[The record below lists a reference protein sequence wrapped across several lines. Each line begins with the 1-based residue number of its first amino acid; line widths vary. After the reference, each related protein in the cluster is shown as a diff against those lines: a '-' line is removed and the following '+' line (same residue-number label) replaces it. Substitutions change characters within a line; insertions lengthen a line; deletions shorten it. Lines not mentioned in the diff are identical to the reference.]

1 MANVTEE
8 SIRVRHPAVAGRF
21 YPADPMTLTADV
33 QRYLD
38 AAQTPPLDR
47 VRAVIAPHAGY
58 ICSGPVAGYSFKT
71 LGALPPDETYTVFLI
86 GPAHWASVDGVALSA
101 ATHFATPLGRIPL
114 DTAACDA
121 LLAMGSPFYLADTP
135 HRPEHALEIEL
146 PFLQS
151 VLPRFYIVPLL
162 LHDERWSAQL
172 GEALACLLEERP
184 ASLVVVSSDLSHFR
198 TYADAQARDERFL
211 QAVVNGDLDAAREG
225 EACGWPAIMA
235 LMLLA
240 ERQGWTARR
249 LAYANSGDTCSGHRS
264 VVGYGAVAY
273 MA

>member
-1 MANVTEE
+1 MANAAEE

-33 QRYLD
+33 QRDLD

-47 VRAVIAPHAGY
+47 VRAVIAPQAGNN
-58 ICSGPVAGYSFKT
+58 CSGPDAGYSFKT

-101 ATHFATPLGRIPL
+101 ATHFATPLGKVPL

-121 LLAMGSPFYLADTP
+121 LLAMGTPFYMADDP
-135 HRPEHALEIEL
+135 HRPEHALELEL

-151 VLPRFYIVPLL
+151 VLPHFRMVPLL
-162 LHDERWSAQL
+162 LHDERWSVPL
-172 GEALACLLEERP
+172 SEALGCLLEERP
-184 ASLVVVSSDLSHFR
+184 ASLIVVSSDLSHFR
-198 TYADAQARDERFL
+198 AYADAQARDERFL
-211 QAVVNGDLDAAREG
+211 QAVVKGDLEAAREG

-240 ERQGWTARR
+240 ERRGWQARR
-249 LAYANSGDTCSGHRS
+249 LAYANSGDTCSGRRS

-273 MA
+273 TA